1 LVGQIYHAS
10 GDDGSV
16 EEEAALKE
24 RYRGKPVLPDT
35 EEDECAE
42 ANDDHGDDVTGA
54 PTVRGVGGKVE
65 GKKEDDEATTKEQD
79 SNDYIIVSIRD
90 MSRGCSLKTYRQTR

>member
-1 LVGQIYHAS
+1 
-10 GDDGSV
+10 
-16 EEEAALKE
+16 
-24 RYRGKPVLPDT
+24 
-35 EEDECAE
+35 
-42 ANDDHGDDVTGA
+42 
-54 PTVRGVGGKVE
+54 VGGKVE